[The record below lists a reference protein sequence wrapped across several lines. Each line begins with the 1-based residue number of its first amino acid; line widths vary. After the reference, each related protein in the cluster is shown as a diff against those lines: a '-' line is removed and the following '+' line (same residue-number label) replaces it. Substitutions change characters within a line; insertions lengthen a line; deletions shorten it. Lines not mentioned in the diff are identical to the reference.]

1 MKHSIYLLLLFFCLT
16 ACNSSNSKLKTIIA
30 QSQSAYPEES
40 KDGITICEGFSF
52 DDNDNL
58 VISYT
63 LRENP
68 DINYVVPKFK
78 DELVKK
84 SAIVTLKLD
93 VANNANTLEILELTA
108 KEKKNLVLT
117 YKGNLTHKTKRIS
130 LSTKEL
136 EEIIHCSADAKTL
149 IRESLNVQVEQQA
162 SRLPLQLSEGLVFSS
177 IKIEEN
183 NIVYDYTMDDA
194 LAENSPIATNPS
206 SVKQNLLNEVA
217 NTNKTSMLEL
227 FRMCIE
233 ADYGF
238 LMRFTTAVSKKKY
251 QISFTPKEL
260 QKNYQQLRA
269 TLIEKQTE

>member
-1 MKHSIYLLLLFFCLT
+1 MKHSIYLLLLFLCLT

-40 KDGITICEGFSF
+40 KDGTTICEGFSF

-58 VISYT
+58 VITYI

-68 DINYVVPKFK
+68 DINYVVPKLK

-117 YKGNLTHKTKRIS
+117 YKGNLTHKTKRIA

-136 EEIIHCSADAKTL
+136 EEIIHCSANAKTL

-194 LAENSPIATNPS
+194 LAEKSPIATNPS